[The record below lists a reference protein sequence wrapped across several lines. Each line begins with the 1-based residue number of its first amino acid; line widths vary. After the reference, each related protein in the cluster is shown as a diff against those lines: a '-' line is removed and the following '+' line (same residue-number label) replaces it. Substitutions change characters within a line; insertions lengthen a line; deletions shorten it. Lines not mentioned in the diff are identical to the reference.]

1 VTVPPVRAMAVGTAR
16 TELQNLGFSVKM
28 GPSQHDNAV
37 PSGDVIRTDPAIGAS
52 ASRGAAVTIIASTGP
67 VMIAVPQVTGLP
79 QAAAQA
85 ALRKAGLIPG
95 AVTTTGS
102 TTVPAGI
109 VISTNPV
116 VGTSWPQPKPVG
128 ITVSAGPPLPSFVGQ
143 QFAAA
148 QGAAAQGG
156 YQLQQVLD
164 TSSTQPQGTIIS
176 QSPLPGTPITKGEVV
191 TVHVSNGP
199 PMVPIPDVTNQPVA
213 QATQILQQAGFQ
225 VQVTTG
231 VLGSGTVTSENPTG
245 QAPKG
250 STITLVVGLALP

>member
-1 VTVPPVRAMAVGTAR
+1 
-16 TELQNLGFSVKM
+16 
-28 GPSQHDNAV
+28 
-37 PSGDVIRTDPAIGAS
+37 
-52 ASRGAAVTIIASTGP
+52 
-67 VMIAVPQVTGLP
+67 MIAVPQVTGLS
-79 QAAAQA
+79 QAAAQD
-85 ALRKAGLIPG
+85 ALKKAGLTPG
-95 AVTTTGS
+95 GVTTAGS
-102 TTVPAGI
+102 STIPAGI

-116 VGTSWPQPKPVG
+116 VGTSWPQPRPVG

-231 VLGSGTVTSENPTG
+231 VLGSGTVTSESPTG

-250 STITLVVGLALP
+250 STITLVVGLTLP